1 MGMDVSFSTKLYAA
15 FAGLLLLLAPVAS
28 PRAQSPADT
37 PVRVEAGS
45 SDASTGASAVDEASD
60 RLDKAGTELARI
72 RQQVDERRDND
83 DQLVELKLQT
93 ESITRAILD
102 ISVATRPRLEDIK
115 ARQTELGDPPA
126 DGDPPESDIVKAE
139 RQRLTAERN
148 ALNAL
153 TAEAEKLSVEATRLS
168 REIVEIR
175 RALFTSTLLN
185 RTPIN
190 TAIFAEAGEAALV
203 EVAGLGRALSSWIR
217 FSWNYKRAQLASA
230 VFLSLAAALIFFAGS
245 RRLFAPLIER
255 PLLLAKKPG
264 YIRRLT
270 VAFWSTV
277 IPTAA
282 AAAFAGS
289 SHFFLKAFNVLRPDI
304 APIISLTLAVSV
316 ALFFF
321 FSLSNAVLSPR
332 DSSWRLVNISD
343 NGAWRLRLALNAMA
357 TANLLDYLLEGV
369 SVALGSAVILTAAKS
384 FFASI
389 IIGFILISMSFI
401 RPMLHEGEPPESEG
415 KPWPRFIWT
424 LLLVTG
430 VGLIG
435 ATLLGYIV
443 LARFVAT
450 QIVVTGAIIV
460 TMYIGFLSGRAI
472 SKQEAFAET
481 AAGRFLAKRYGFGQV
496 ALDQSG
502 LVAGL
507 VVYAVLLVVFI
518 PLIFLLWG
526 FQIADIQ
533 SWTYRTFTEIRI
545 GNISISIM
553 AILGGIA
560 LFILGMVVT
569 RWFQRWLDGNVMARS
584 HVDAGVRNSIR
595 TAVGYAGVALAG
607 LIGISAAGIDLSSLA
622 LVAGALSLG
631 IGFGLQ
637 NVVSNFVSGLILLAE
652 RPFKVGDWVVTGT
665 TEGFV
670 KRISVRAT
678 EIETFRRQSII
689 VPNSELINASVGN
702 WTHRNR
708 LGRSE
713 IAIGVSYEADP
724 RRVMDILIELVTH
737 HPKVLKNPEPAVEFL
752 RFGES
757 SLDFEARFFL
767 ADLFDGL
774 AVRNELR
781 LQIFERLRDEGI
793 EIPYPQRS
801 LRIRMEGGPER
812 DILAVRAGPLEE
824 KTQTADADEPAAGVA
839 RKAAGRR
846 KPE

>member
-1 MGMDVSFSTKLYAA
+1 MGMDVSLPIKFYAA
-15 FAGLLLLLAPVAS
+15 LAGFLLLLATMPPS
-28 PRAQSPADT
+28 WAQRPAD
-37 PVRVEAGS
+37 VEAETS
-45 SDASTGASAVDEASD
+45 AAAVDASAVQQASE
-60 RLDKAGTELARI
+60 RLEKAATELVRI
-72 RQQVDERRDND
+72 RQQVEERRED
-83 DQLVELKLQT
+83 DAQLVDLKLQT
-93 ESITRAILD
+93 ESVARSILD
-102 ISVATRPRLEDIK
+102 ISVATRPQLDDIK

-126 DGDPPESDIVKAE
+126 EGEPAESDIVKAE
-139 RQRLTAERN
+139 RQRLTNERN
-148 ALNAL
+148 ELNAL
-153 TAEAEKLSVEATRLS
+153 IAEAEKLSVEATRLS

-175 RALFTSTLLN
+175 RTLFTSILLN
-185 RTPIN
+185 RTPLSG
-190 TAIFAEAGEAALV
+190 ALFVEAGEAAVVEMQSLV
-203 EVAGLGRALSSWIR
+203 RAFSSWLR
-217 FSWNYKRAQLASA
+217 FSWTYKRIQLTGA

-245 RRLFAPLIER
+245 KRLFAPLIER
-255 PLLLAKKPG
+255 PLLSREPG
-264 YIRRLT
+264 YIRRMT

-282 AAAFAGS
+282 AAAFAVS
-289 SHFFLKAFNVLRPDI
+289 SYFFLKSFNVLRSDI
-304 APIISLTLAVSV
+304 APIISLTLGVCV
-316 ALFFF
+316 ALVFL
-321 FSLSNAVLSPR
+321 FSLTNAVLVPR
-332 DSSWRLVNISD
+332 HSSWRLVNVSD
-343 NGAWRLRLALNAMA
+343 RGARRLRLALNAMA

-384 FFASI
+384 FLASI
-389 IIGFILISMSFI
+389 IIGLILISMSFI
-401 RPMLHEGEPPESEG
+401 RPMLRQGEPPESEG
-415 KPWPRFIWT
+415 HRWPRFIWI
-424 LLLVTG
+424 LLLAMG
-430 VGLIG
+430 IGLIA
-435 ATLLGYIV
+435 ATLLGYVV

-460 TMYIGFLSGRAI
+460 TMYIGFLAGKAI

-481 AAGRFLAKRYGFGQV
+481 MAGRHLAKRYGFGQV

-507 VVYAVLLVVFI
+507 VIYATLLVVFI
-518 PLIFLLWG
+518 PLVLLLWG
-526 FQIADIQ
+526 FRIADIQ
-533 SWTYRTFTEIRI
+533 SWAYRIFTEIKI
-545 GNISISIM
+545 GNISISIL

-560 LFILGMVVT
+560 LFIAGMIVT

-637 NVVSNFVSGLILLAE
+637 NIVSNFVSGLILLAE

-713 IAIGVSYEADP
+713 IAIGASYDADP
-724 RRVMDILIELVTH
+724 RRVMEILAEIVTS
-737 HPKVLKNPEPAVEFL
+737 HPKVLKNPEPLVEFV

-767 ADLFDGL
+767 ADLFDGI

-781 LQIFERLRDEGI
+781 LQIFERFREEGI
-793 EIPYPQRS
+793 EIPFPQRS
-801 LRIRMEGGPER
+801 LRIHVDGKPEAGIMGAGTAAAPLPRHEG
-812 DILAVRAGPLEE
+812 
-824 KTQTADADEPAAGVA
+824 QTAAETQEQPSGPAKRPA
-839 RKAAGRR
+839 RRR

>member
-1 MGMDVSFSTKLYAA
+1 MGMDVSLSSKLSAA
-15 FAGLLLLLAPVAS
+15 FAAILFITAPVAPS
-28 PRAQSPADT
+28 WAQGTVETPAQ
-37 PVRVEAGS
+37 VQAGS
-45 SDASTGASAVDEASD
+45 SAASAIGEASD
-60 RLDKAGTELARI
+60 RLDKAGTELERI
-72 RQQVDERRDND
+72 RQRVEEQQEND
-83 DQLVELKLQT
+83 DQLVELKLET
-93 ESITRAILD
+93 ESVARAVLE
-102 ISVATRPRLEDIK
+102 ISVATRPQLEDIK
-115 ARQTELGDPPA
+115 ARQTELGEPPA
-126 DGDPPESDIVKAE
+126 EGAPAESDIVTAE

-148 ALNAL
+148 ELNAL
-153 TAEAEKLSVEATRLS
+153 NAEAEKLSVEATRLS

-175 RALFTSTLLN
+175 RALFTNTLFN
-185 RTPIN
+185 RTPISPPLF
-190 TAIFAEAGEAALV
+190 IEAGEAAIV
-203 EVAGLGRALSSWIR
+203 EVQDLGRTLSSWIR
-217 FSWNYKRAQLASA
+217 FAWKYKRAQLTGA
-230 VFLSLAAALIFFAGS
+230 VLLSLAAALLFFAGS

-255 PLLLAKKPG
+255 PLLARDPG

-289 SHFFLKAFNVLRPDI
+289 SHLFLKAFNVLRPDI
-304 APIISLTLAVSV
+304 APIISLTLGVSV
-316 ALFFF
+316 ALFFL
-321 FSLSNAVLSPR
+321 FSLSNAVLSPG
-332 DSSWRLVNISD
+332 DSGWRLVNVSD
-343 NGAWRLRLALNAMA
+343 NGARRLRLALNAMA

-389 IIGFILISMSFI
+389 IIGLILISMSFI
-401 RPMLHEGEPPESEG
+401 RPMLHQDEPPESEG
-415 KPWPRFIWT
+415 KPWPRFIWI
-424 LLLVTG
+424 LLLAAG

-435 ATLLGYIV
+435 AALLGYVV

-450 QIVVTGAIIV
+450 QIVVTGAILV
-460 TMYIGFLSGRAI
+460 TMYIGFLAGKAI

-481 AAGRFLAKRYGFGQV
+481 SAGRFLAKRYGFGQV
-496 ALDQSG
+496 LLDQAG
-502 LVAGL
+502 LMAGL
-507 VVYAVLLVVFI
+507 VIYTVLLVVFI

-533 SWTYRTFTEIRI
+533 SWTYRTFTEIKI
-545 GNISISIM
+545 GTISISIM
-553 AILGGIA
+553 AILGGVL
-560 LFILGMVVT
+560 LFIVGMVVT

-713 IAIGVSYEADP
+713 IAIGVSYDADP
-724 RRVMDILIELVTH
+724 RKVMDILIELVTK
-737 HPKVLKNPEPAVEFL
+737 HPKVLKNPEPMVEFM
-752 RFGES
+752 RFGDS

-781 LQIFERLRDEGI
+781 LQIFERLREEGI

-801 LRIRMEGGPER
+801 LRIRMEGPES
-812 DILAVRAGPLEE
+812 DILNIKTAPRDKPAGEMAAV
-824 KTQTADADEPAAGVA
+824 EPAPEAA
-839 RKAAGRR
+839 KAAGRR
-846 KPE
+846 KKPD